1 MDSISA
7 LSASLAMYGI
17 TPAGD
22 GSSASDVA
30 DGAAETSTDIGPAA
44 SLMLSSL
51 NLQSQMVSTLF
62 SGATLGTRLDV
73 RA

>member
-17 TPAGD
+17 SPVADAGPAT
-22 GSSASDVA
+22 DVA

-44 SLMLSSL
+44 QLMLSSL
-51 NLQSQMVSTLF
+51 NLQGQMVSTLF
-62 SGATLGTRLDV
+62 SPSPLGNHIDAL
-73 RA
+73 A

>member
-17 TPAGD
+17 SPVAD

-62 SGATLGTRLDV
+62 AGSSLGTHVDL